1 MRALQD
7 LFRRNHGPPQV
18 VRPHAP
24 VLRQA
29 LHAAAVLIGVFALY
43 VMYELGR
50 YNAGYDRQAAAQHRT
65 ELQVQIDH
73 LEKSNRE
80 MRTQLAELDTVRV
93 GRSHEQAEESRAIG
107 ELQAQVARQSQE
119 LAFYR
124 GVVAQSAASLGV
136 KIEQLHITAGPKPA
150 TFIVHLSLVRS
161 GRADADAAGT
171 VQMTLDGSS
180 YDGPKSLELP
190 VLTGG
195 HVREL
200 RYSFRYL
207 QTLEQEISVPLAL
220 KPTQLQVDVQSTHKD
235 LAPLS
240 QTFLWTVEAAP

>member
-1 MRALQD
+1 MKIDAIELT
-7 LFRRNHGPPQV
+7 LFDWTDIPSIRYTTG
-18 VRPHAP
+18 
-24 VLRQA
+24 
-29 LHAAAVLIGVFALY
+29 AAAAAGRSN
-43 VMYELGR
+43 LG
-50 YNAGYDRQAAAQHRT
+50 
-65 ELQVQIDH
+65 L
-73 LEKSNRE
+73 L
-80 MRTQLAELDTVRV
+80 TVRTDE
-93 GRSHEQAEESRAIG
+93 GIEG
-107 ELQAQVARQSQE
+107 N
-119 LAFYR
+119 AFL
-124 GVVAQSAASLGV
+124 GGSL
-136 KIEQLHITAGPKPA
+136 TP
-150 TFIVHLSLVRS
+150 
-161 GRADADAAGT
+161 ADADAAGT
-171 VQMTLDGSS
+171 IQMTLDGSS